1 MKWPIIDLHCD
12 LTGYL
17 AWIEGST
24 ALDEDIIGCAIPHL
38 RAGKVRLQTMAFFTP
53 TEPGS
58 AAFTLKQAH
67 LFKEVL
73 LKEKDVFT
81 LVRPEELEQQILQ
94 GDKIAIV
101 AAIENSSGL
110 CEEEESLSNAFTRLE
125 EIIKLAGPLLY
136 IGLTHAD
143 ENRFAGGNFTPG
155 IGLKPDGEE
164 LLRYLSG
171 KRIAVDLAHTS
182 DVAAYDLLNFIDK
195 HSLDIPIIASHSN
208 FRKVYD
214 NPRNLPDELV
224 QEVVRRDGLIGMNF
238 VKKFVHPEKPEALQE
253 HILYGLEKA
262 PQALAFGADFFQE
275 SGMMEGGESFFHP
288 EHRNATKYQSV
299 LQALIN
305 QVSAKELEAISH
317 GNALRFMQRLWAK

>member
-1 MKWPIIDLHCD
+1 MKRPIIDLHCD

-38 RAGKVRLQTMAFFTP
+38 KAGKVRLQTMAFFTP

-58 AAFTLKQAH
+58 SAFTLKQAH

-73 LKEKDVFT
+73 LAERDVFT
-81 LVRPEELEQQILQ
+81 LVRPEELEKQVLQ
-94 GDKIAIV
+94 EDKIAMV
-101 AAIENSSGL
+101 SAIENASGL
-110 CEEEESLSNAFTRLE
+110 CDEGEPLANTFTRLE
-125 EIIKLAGPLLY
+125 EITELAGPLLY

-182 DVAAYDLLNFIDK
+182 DASAYDLFNFIEK

-208 FRKVYD
+208 FRSVYD
-214 NPRNLPDELV
+214 NPRNLPNELV
-224 QEVVRRDGLIGMNF
+224 QEVVRRDGLIGINF
-238 VKKFVHPEKPEALQE
+238 LKKFVHPDRPEALLE

-275 SGMMEGGESFFHP
+275 SGIMEGGESYFHP

-299 LQALIN
+299 LQGLEG
-305 QVSAKELEAISH
+305 QVSEKELEAISY
-317 GNALRFMQRLWAK
+317 GNALRFMQRLWL